1 MRQGT
6 HDLELHVLEVDHTDN
21 LGLFG
26 PSEIEGGDIFGLM
39 LGSLRG
45 LQERQLI
52 VSRDAMDGLV
62 CGTARRA

>member
-1 MRQGT
+1 M
-6 HDLELHVLEVDHTDN
+6 LEVDHTDN

-45 LQERQLI
+45 LQERRFI
-52 VSRDAMDGLV
+52 FSRDAMDGLV